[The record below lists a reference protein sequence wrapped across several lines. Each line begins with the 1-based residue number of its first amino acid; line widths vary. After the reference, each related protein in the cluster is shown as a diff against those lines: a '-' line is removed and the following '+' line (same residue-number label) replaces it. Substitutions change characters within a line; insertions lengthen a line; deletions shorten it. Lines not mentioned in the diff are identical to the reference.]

1 MRSTTPTPET
11 LTAITA
17 PPKPLAFQA
26 KSSSP
31 LGITLLV
38 VAFVHVLVIVLLLSH
53 FGWFGIS
60 DPEADS
66 DATAGQSGIVI
77 PVTLETAQRAQEAPS
92 PEPEPEP
99 EPMSESEVKQEP
111 PAPVSV
117 PTPVEPP
124 SALDPEIAPTAKPT
138 IEPAV
143 EPAVKPTVSQ
153 DPALSS
159 MRETPAQTRVK
170 SAATADSGKA
180 AGSVQQRS
188 EPTTLP
194 LTPAHVDPN
203 YLHRPNPVYPTL
215 SKRLREEG
223 TVLLRVNLDAQGI
236 VLDISIEK
244 SSSFQRLDQAA
255 LEAVKQ
261 WRFVP
266 AKRGQETMPST
277 ALVPIEFKQ
286 Q

>member
-1 MRSTTPTPET
+1 
-11 LTAITA
+11 
-17 PPKPLAFQA
+17 
-26 KSSSP
+26 
-31 LGITLLV
+31 
-38 VAFVHVLVIVLLLSH
+38 LVIVLLLSH